1 MSVTLNTLSADPL
14 NLTRGS
20 DRVRVTGS
28 QTHSKNT
35 LIKGVPVRETGVVKS
50 ANYSV
55 WIWVK
60 SEHLPVEPA
69 PGQVWSV
76 EGDYDLLTVDVG
88 DFTTQARR
96 YSFPE
101 SLGFDLPNDGETF
114 VQFIARD
121 PEFKGI
127 GEVKARELWHAFGT
141 ELHTMLQVKGGEFLD
156 ALRDHL
162 SDKSIK
168 ALYAGYE
175 KYANLRHTLW
185 MTEASIP
192 ASVQRRLLKYHGSQ
206 TTDTLK
212 ANPFELI
219 HFGLSLSQV
228 DQLLHKQK
236 GWPQRTYPEQR
247 VQAAAKL
254 GLDRCLEDG
263 STYALERSVRTKLSN
278 ILKNTTDVDAALE
291 YLRTHESAAIY
302 HPVEKRFH
310 PTALAIQEL
319 AVAKRLKA
327 LSERKRVFDVQD
339 EAALNRALKRSPHR
353 PTEQQLEAIKTLLV
367 NDIACLI
374 GGAGTGKTFTCN
386 TFLRASVEL
395 GYDIFAVALSGRAA
409 MRLHESIGFITSTIA
424 RFLRDDPVICERGER
439 KILLIDEASM
449 IDLQTL
455 FKLINHVSPYVKIV
469 LVGDPNQLP
478 PIGNG
483 KILHDL
489 VNGDLVSTA
498 QLDIVKRQAGSTGI
512 PEYTNAVK
520 DGVVPECLSMG
531 NIHFYETDDEAA
543 LSTAIALYEHS
554 PENTKIVAST
564 RVSVSKLNSTIQQR
578 NNEESPRL
586 EFTQFGDRVYTDL
599 RLHDQVLFTKNNIQ
613 IGVQNGTLGTLVSV
627 TDSDEVLGQIRTDTG
642 DLIEVTEDLLD
653 SIELG
658 YAITLHKAQGS
669 QFERV
674 IVLLKDDRITDRS
687 WLYTAITRAETEVHI
702 VGSAKVFKAVV
713 HAPPTAFKRKTL
725 LKQLMRE
732 CVINAL

>member
-1 MSVTLNTLSADPL
+1 MSVTLRKPSTPPSS
-14 NLTRGS
+14 LTEGNDLIRVSGSEIRGQS
-20 DRVRVTGS
+20 
-28 QTHSKNT
+28 T
-35 LIKGVPVRETGVVKS
+35 LIKGVPVRQTGVVKS
-50 ANYSV
+50 ASYSI

-60 SEHLPVEPA
+60 SAELPVEVA

-76 EGDYDLLTVDVG
+76 EGSYEVLTIERG
-88 DFTTQARR
+88 DFISQARCYR
-96 YSFPE
+96 SPR

-121 PEFKGI
+121 PAFKGI
-127 GEVKARELWHAFGT
+127 GEVKARELWHAFGA
-141 ELHTMLQVKGGEFLD
+141 ELHSMLESDGDKYLEAFR
-156 ALRDHL
+156 AHL
-162 SDKSIK
+162 TDKSIK
-168 ALYAGYE
+168 ALFAGYQ
-175 KYANLRHTLW
+175 KYANLRHSLW

-291 YLRTHESAAIY
+291 YLRKHESAAIY

-339 EAALNRALKRSPHR
+339 EAALNWALKLSPHK

-367 NDIACLI
+367 NDIACLT

-424 RFLRDDPVICERGER
+424 RFLRGDPVLCERGER

-489 VNGDLVSTA
+489 VSGGVVTNAL
-498 QLDIVKRQAGSTGI
+498 LDIVKRQRGSTGI
-512 PEYTNAVK
+512 PEYTASIK
-520 DGVVPECLSMG
+520 DGIVPQSLSSG
-531 NIHFYETDDEAA
+531 RISFHETLDVAA
-543 LSTAIALYEHS
+543 IDSVIGLYEQS
-554 PENTKIVAST
+554 PTTTKIVAST
-564 RVSVSKLNSTIQQR
+564 RASVSELNVLIQER
-578 NNEESPRL
+578 TNGHSPRL
-586 EFTQFGDRVYTDL
+586 EFTRAGQHIYTDL
-599 RLHDQVLFTKNNIQ
+599 RLNDDVLFTKNNIQ
-613 IGVQNGTLGTLVSV
+613 LGFQNGTLGKLCSV
-627 TDSDEVLGQIRTDTG
+627 TNEGEVLGQIRTDTG
-642 DLIEVTEDLLD
+642 DLIEVTEDVLD

-674 IVLLKDDRITDRS
+674 IVLLQNNRITDRS
-687 WLYTAITRAETEVHI
+687 WVYTAITRAESEAHI
-702 VGSAKVFKAVV
+702 VGASELFTKVVTED
-713 HAPPTAFKRKTL
+713 PTAFKRSTL
-725 LKQLMRE
+725 LNQLIA
-732 CVINAL
+732 CVT